1 MFYLVLAGSAQ
12 RSAVPAGIVLLS
24 DLQSLAQ
31 MHDADAVLSQS
42 YSSSPYNR
50 SSNI

>member
-1 MFYLVLAGSAQ
+1 MFYLVLADSGQ
-12 RSAVPAGIVLLS
+12 CSAVPAEIVLLS

-31 MHDADAVLSQS
+31 LHDAHAVLSQS